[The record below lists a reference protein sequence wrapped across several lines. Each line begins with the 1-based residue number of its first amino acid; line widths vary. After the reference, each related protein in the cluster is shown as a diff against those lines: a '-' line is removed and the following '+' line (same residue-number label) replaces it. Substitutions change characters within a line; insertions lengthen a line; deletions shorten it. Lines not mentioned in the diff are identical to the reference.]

1 MIPPLSSNTVSGQD
15 ILGTKN
21 QSNSN
26 KTQKIS
32 DSKGTGG
39 RPEKP
44 DDEKSEKTIKNKEAM
59 S

>member
-1 MIPPLSSNTVSGQD
+1 MIPPLSSNTVSGED

-32 DSKGTGG
+32 DNSNTGG

-44 DDEKSEKTIKNKEAM
+44 DD
-59 S
+59 